1 MRFLITFLRFWYD
14 FVVGDDWRL
23 AAGAIVAIA
32 VTYAVAH
39 TGLNW
44 WWILPSAIAALL
56 GASVAMAARA
66 PSRAGAQIEPGPPL
80 DGV

>member
-23 AAGAIVAIA
+23 AAGVIVAIA

-39 TGLNW
+39 AGLNW
-44 WWILPSAIAALL
+44 WWILPGAIAALL
-56 GASVAMAARA
+56 SASVALGARA
-66 PSRAGAQIEPGPPL
+66 PTRAEAAEGSPL
-80 DGV
+80 PR